1 MRQTAFRNFR
11 ISCVIRPYFLR
22 YAKDFLKLSSP
33 VLEIIVV
40 KNIFG
45 NAISCVVWQW
55 HFSSWP
61 IAGHVDAATLVSLI
75 HVCTYVSH
83 VHFWHGREHGRPAY
97 GKDTYAAFTRG
108 LHLRNSPAGSASFEK
123 RHPFL
128 LDKFQRDS
136 RRYRDNGH
144 FSFCTRSSPCN
155 SPTCYIRV
163 TTVSCLELL
172 LQSAP
177 ISHRLPSR
185 DVINYYIVSGSQG
198 EPASEYSSNAIFS
211 EIQASL
217 GLFDDRFSYGLSD
230 GSIYFTRTIYFKRKN

>member
-1 MRQTAFRNFR
+1 M
-11 ISCVIRPYFLR
+11 
-22 YAKDFLKLSSP
+22 
-33 VLEIIVV
+33 
-40 KNIFG
+40 KNVSG
-45 NAISCVVWQW
+45 NAISCAVWQW

-108 LHLRNSPAGSASFEK
+108 LHLRNSPTGSASFEK
-123 RHPFL
+123 RHPVL

-155 SPTCYIRV
+155 PPTCYIRV
-163 TTVSCLELL
+163 TTVSCLKLL

-177 ISHRLPSR
+177 ISHRLPPR

-198 EPASEYSSNAIFS
+198 EQASEYLSNAIFS

-217 GLFDDRFSYGLSD
+217 GLFDDRFSYGRSD
-230 GSIYFTRTIYFKRKN
+230 GTRNDILK